1 MGTPPS
7 GLREWCATRSASI
20 RTRGRRCP
28 RRRAARSPCPS
39 RSPRAEAGA
48 GTDKPT
54 TTVRCRRQCV
64 RNRGGVRMEDV
75 APAGGGPHAAP
86 RDAKLI
92 HGRSVRRPP
101 RHPPVV
107 PMQSR
112 AHATTAHPK
121 SLRAHRR
128 EAATSSVSLDTSP
141 GSPSQ
146 PDGIALAFAALWS
159 APAGIVNSE
168 EGRTHMMREHRR
180 LIVWP
185 SVIAAGLLA
194 AACTDQP
201 KVSMAPKPSFW
212 VTPGPAQCTG
222 GKWTGG
228 GRIDPTNPPGP
239 NHDAA
244 DETSG
249 GQPPAFDPAPFNP
262 EGKFTFGFNVFL
274 AVDLQTGRCFVQK
287 GEIEVNGHPF
297 KVAWHVSIHDGIDTF
312 SGEPVEANVFSN
324 ASGGVCL
331 VVGIPDAYMV
341 ARVNPGSG
349 RAHSQFEV
357 CDNDRGRSQGG
368 RTPTGF
374 HVDAMRWRAAPLR
387 SGETGPT
394 GDTGLTYLTG
404 GNIVEH
410 GS

>member
-1 MGTPPS
+1 MCK
-7 GLREWCATRSASI
+7 LRNLRLLSTL
-20 RTRGRRCP
+20 G
-28 RRRAARSPCPS
+28 AA
-39 RSPRAEAGA
+39 A
-48 GTDKPT
+48 
-54 TTVRCRRQCV
+54 V
-64 RNRGGVRMEDV
+64 V
-75 APAGGGPHAAP
+75 A
-86 RDAKLI
+86 L
-92 HGRSVRRPP
+92 V
-101 RHPPVV
+101 
-107 PMQSR
+107 
-112 AHATTAHPK
+112 
-121 SLRAHRR
+121 
-128 EAATSSVSLDTSP
+128 
-141 GSPSQ
+141 
-146 PDGIALAFAALWS
+146 
-159 APAGIVNSE
+159 
-168 EGRTHMMREHRR
+168 
-180 LIVWP
+180 
-185 SVIAAGLLA
+185 A
-194 AACTDQP
+194 AACSDQTT
-201 KVSMAPKPSFW
+201 KVGMAPKPSFW
-212 VTPGPAQCTG
+212 LTPGQAQCTG

-274 AVDLQTGRCFVQK
+274 AVDHETGRCFVQK

-349 RAHSQFEV
+349 REHSQFEV

-387 SGETGPT
+387 DGETGPT